1 MGPGTTDIRQQLRDL
16 QRHLADWGPD
26 KASAEP
32 RFVAMVHGIR
42 HTSSGLDPR
51 LGALLHLIE
60 DGMQALVVCDTHAD
74 QYLLNTLHMALTTIE
89 NACVTPPSHDAQP
102 YDTLARDLLAALGR
116 KVEEWPA
123 LIGATAVS
131 VDTTKAL
138 SLDDAAALLMQIEPA
153 DTAEMTRIRDA
164 LQRLATGTDNPPVY
178 PETTQKLVAEAA
190 KKLDRIL
197 QGKSSDFQTAITEIG
212 WLIEGASEALSE
224 INSPQTPSRSAPAQA
239 AATALPQPQ
248 ALVMLPDTVDVEL
261 IADFI
266 TESREYIESAEASLL
281 NLEINPD
288 DREAVNTV
296 FRAFHTVK
304 GTSAFLGLSL
314 LTELAHHAE
323 SLLSR
328 MRDREI
334 QCTGGYADLALRS
347 IDMLKDLVQT
357 LQNALG
363 GAPNPV
369 PETYAELLGLLSN
382 PEAAGVSHDVIAS
395 SPPRLGDILVAQG
408 YVTREDVEIA
418 ASMQGDIP
426 LGLALTRSESASL
439 PDVAQALRTQR
450 RMTGAEQAV
459 ESSVRVRTDRLDSL
473 IDMVGELVIAHSM
486 VAQDET
492 VLSGGHHDFLKK
504 VAHAGKIVRELQDL
518 SMSMRMVPFKAT
530 FQKMNRVVRDVAQKS
545 HKRVNLVTEGEDTEI
560 DRNMVDVI
568 GDPLVHMVRNAVD
581 HGIEHPA
588 ERERLNKPVTGTVR
602 LSAYHANGNV
612 VVEIRDDG
620 RGLHRDKIVEKA
632 IARRLIE
639 SDKGMTDN
647 DVFNLIFEPGFSTA
661 EKITDVSG
669 RGVGMDVVRRSIE
682 ALKGRMDITSEAS
695 KGTTFTLRLPLT
707 LAITDGMLVQVG
719 HERYIIPTINIYMS
733 FRPQP
738 EALSTIAGRGEL
750 VMLRG
755 ELIPL
760 YRLHRLFAIPHATED
775 PTQGLLVVIK
785 DGERHCAL
793 LVDELLGQ
801 QQVVAKALGAGI
813 GSVPGISGAAIL
825 GDGRVGL
832 ILDPSSIVALIRKFP
847 VVQPKGATAP
857 SAA

>member
-1 MGPGTTDIRQQLRDL
+1 MGLGIPDIQHQLRDV
-16 QRHLADWGPD
+16 QTQLADWGPE
-26 KASAEP
+26 KACVEP
-32 RFVAMVHGIR
+32 PLTAMVHAIR
-42 HTSSGLDPR
+42 HNTPGLPPQ
-51 LGALLHLIE
+51 LQALLHLIE
-60 DGMQALVVCDTHAD
+60 DGIQALRGLDTDAC
-74 QYLLNTLHMALTTIE
+74 QRLLDTLCAALTVVE
-89 NACVTPPSHDAQP
+89 HACVLTQLDDAQQCE
-102 YDTLARDLLAALGR
+102 TCAREILGALGR
-116 KVEEWPA
+116 AIAEWYTLSGTPKGHGEA
-123 LIGATAVS
+123 S
-131 VDTTKAL
+131 KAL

-153 DTAEMTRIRDA
+153 DTTEMTWVRDA
-164 LQRLATGTDNPPVY
+164 LQCLATDNTAAY
-178 PETTQKLVAEAA
+178 PETTRKLAAEAA

-197 QGKSSDFQTAITEIG
+197 QGKVSDVQTAITEVG
-212 WLIEGASEALSE
+212 WLIEGASEAISE
-224 INSPQTPSRSAPAQA
+224 RTSHQTSSRNAAGQA
-239 AATALPQPQ
+239 EVHTVPQP
-248 ALVMLPDTVDVEL
+248 APVVILPDNIDAEL

-266 TESREYIESAEASLL
+266 TESREYIESAEAALL

-304 GTSAFLGLSL
+304 GTSAFLGLTAM
-314 LTELAHHAE
+314 TEFAHHAE

-328 MRDREI
+328 MRDRDI
-334 QCTGGYADLALRS
+334 QCAGGYADLALRS
-347 IDMLKDLVQT
+347 VDMLKELVQT
-357 LQNALG
+357 LQDALG
-363 GAPNPV
+363 GGPNQV
-369 PETYAELLGLLSN
+369 PDTYAELLRIVSN
-382 PEAAGVSHDVIAS
+382 PEAAGISQEAMAS
-395 SPPRLGDILVAQG
+395 SPPRLGDILVAEG
-408 YVTREDVEIA
+408 HATREDVEIA
-418 ASMQGDIP
+418 AAMQGEVP
-426 LGLALTRSESASL
+426 LGIALTRSVGASL

-492 VLSGGHHDFLKK
+492 VLSGGHHDFQKK
-504 VAHAGKIVRELQDL
+504 IAHAGKIVRELQDL

-530 FQKMNRVVRDVAQKS
+530 FQKMTRVVRDVAQKS

-568 GDPLVHMVRNAVD
+568 SDPLVHMVRNAVD
-581 HGIEHPA
+581 HGIEAPE
-588 ERERLNKPVTGTVR
+588 ERERLNKPITGTVR
-602 LSAYHANGNV
+602 LSAYHAGGNV
-612 VVEIRDDG
+612 VVELRDDG
-620 RGLHRDKIVEKA
+620 KGLHRDKIVAKA
-632 IARRLIE
+632 ISRGLIE

-682 ALKGRMDITSEAS
+682 ALKGRMDIASEAG
-695 KGTTFTLRLPLT
+695 KGTAFTLRLPLT

-719 HERYIIPTINIYMS
+719 EERYIIPTINIYMS

-760 YRLHRLFAIPHATED
+760 YRLHRLFAIPNATED
-775 PTQGLLVVIK
+775 PTHGLLVVVN

-801 QQVVAKALGAGI
+801 QQVVAKALSAGL

-832 ILDPSSIVALIRKFP
+832 ILDPSSIVGLVRKIP
-847 VVQPKGATAP
+847 GVQTRGVTTA